1 MVNNSLSMKKNKPTR
16 TTNLF
21 FPWNIITP
29 YTFINW
35 IVLGIHLNNCY
46 HGYNLGHILQCLDS
60 LKNAGLI
67 IDQGAP
73 CYFRIFSQRLQLN
86 KNANIDSKG
95 FNSPTISLPSFLD
108 RVHHPHDP
116 IPKTYLKGHS
126 PKNINFAKKKLM
138 QHV

>member
-1 MVNNSLSMKKNKPTR
+1 MVNKSRSMNKNKQ
-16 TTNLF
+16 TTTTYLF
-21 FPWNIITP
+21 FPWNIITS

-35 IVLGIHLNNCY
+35 IVLGIHLNNYCY
-46 HGYNLGHILQCLDS
+46 HGYNLGHKQCLDS

-67 IDQGAP
+67 IDQGAHVILE
-73 CYFRIFSQRLQLN
+73 IFSQRLQLN